1 VYSIPTVVTMSIR
14 YSSDN
19 IYMNK
24 QIEQIRILQDFSI
37 EHFDMIPVTI
47 NQLLM
52 IEKEYNTF
60 HKLNTTLVR

>member
-1 VYSIPTVVTMSIR
+1 
-14 YSSDN
+14 
-19 IYMNK
+19 MNK

-60 HKLNTTLVR
+60 HNMNTNTRR